1 MCQGSGRSGLHG
13 NAGSVVKRDKERAEF
28 PFSRDTRLLS
38 VTRAVQCLIRAGC
51 NEKLAVGLQ
60 GLECHRQ
67 A

>member
-1 MCQGSGRSGLHG
+1 MCQGSGQSGLNRKCG
-13 NAGSVVKRDKERAEF
+13 VCSEQGQSAEF

-51 NEKLAVGLQ
+51 SEKLAVELEE
-60 GLECHRQ
+60 LECHRQ